1 MKTEIRILICDDH
14 PVVREGL
21 VTMLTRQNDIRVI
34 GEAKD
39 GEEACQL
46 YDKLLPDILLMDLR
60 MPKKDGLEVIA
71 ELMSR
76 TPSPRIVVMTTYEAT
91 EDIRLALT
99 AGAKGYMLKDAE
111 SPQVCDCVR
120 RVFAGESVLPPAVAT
135 KLVDSLAQPELSE
148 RELRILKQL
157 CTGKSNKEIA
167 QKLYIS
173 ESTVKHYAKS
183 VFKKLGAVCRSEAI
197 AKGVKRGLIRIV

>member
-21 VTMLTRQNDIRVI
+21 VTILTRQRDIKVI

-39 GEEACQL
+39 GEEACRL
-46 YDKLLPDILLMDLR
+46 YDTLLPDILLLDLR
-60 MPKKDGLEVIA
+60 MPKKDGLEVIT

-76 TPSPRIVVMTTYEAT
+76 MPSPLIIVMTTYEAT

-111 SPQVCDCVR
+111 STQVWDTVR
-120 RVFAGESVLPPAVAT
+120 RVFAGELVLPPDVTT

-148 RELRILKQL
+148 RELQILKQL
-157 CTGKSNKEIA
+157 CSGKSNKEIA

-173 ESTVKHYAKS
+173 ESTVKHHAKS

>member
-1 MKTEIRILICDDH
+1 MNTEIRILICDDH

-21 VTMLTRQNDIRVI
+21 VTILMRQRDMKVI

-39 GEEACQL
+39 GEEACRL

-60 MPKKDGLEVIA
+60 MPKMDGLKVIT

-76 TPSPRIVVMTTYEAT
+76 TPSPRIIVMTTYEAT

-99 AGAKGYMLKDAE
+99 AGAKGYILKDTE
-111 SPQVCDCVR
+111 SPQVWYTVR
-120 RVFAGESVLPPAVAT
+120 RVFAGESVLPPGVTT

-148 RELRILKQL
+148 RELQILKQL
-157 CTGKSNKEIA
+157 CAGKSNKEIA

-173 ESTVKHYAKS
+173 ESTVKHHVKS
-183 VFKKLGAVCRSEAI
+183 VFKKLGAVSRAHAI
-197 AKGVKRGLIRIV
+197 AIGVKRGLIRIV

>member
-21 VTMLTRQNDIRVI
+21 VTILTRQKDLKVI

-39 GEEACQL
+39 GEEACRL
-46 YDKLLPDILLMDLR
+46 YDTLLPDILLLDLR
-60 MPKKDGLEVIA
+60 MPKKDGLEVIT

-76 TPSPRIVVMTTYEAT
+76 TPKPRIIVMTTYEAT

-99 AGAKGYMLKDAE
+99 AGAKGYMLKETE
-111 SPQVCDCVR
+111 SPQVWDTVR
-120 RVFAGESVLPPAVAT
+120 RVFAGESVLPPGVAT

-148 RELRILKQL
+148 RELQILKQL
-157 CTGKSNKEIA
+157 CAGKSNKEIA

-173 ESTVKHYAKS
+173 ESTVKHHAKS
-183 VFKKLGAVCRSEAI
+183 LFKKLGAVCRAEAI

>member
-1 MKTEIRILICDDH
+1 
-14 PVVREGL
+14 
-21 VTMLTRQNDIRVI
+21 MLTRQKDMRVI

-60 MPKKDGLEVIA
+60 MPKKDGLEVIT

-76 TPSPRIVVMTTYEAT
+76 TPSPLIIVMTTYEAT

-99 AGAKGYMLKDAE
+99 AGAKGYMLKDTE
-111 SPQVCDCVR
+111 SAQVCDTVR

-135 KLVDSLAQPELSE
+135 NTRLDKKNCPFGRLKNPFPQIRIGT
-148 RELRILKQL
+148 REL
-157 CTGKSNKEIA
+157 TEIA
-167 QKLYIS
+167 ALRHSKMSRLS
-173 ESTVKHYAKS
+173 P
-183 VFKKLGAVCRSEAI
+183 
-197 AKGVKRGLIRIV
+197 